1 MFRIVA
7 KYTWLLILFW
17 VTSTNVYGHTVNE
30 RNRMAVSIGLDTNN
44 AYYTGFSYHYMVC
57 SLFGVGG
64 GLGIYDQWFTDY
76 SPSGTIEGK
85 WESWRIDETD
95 EEVERLYL
103 HPSILF
109 KTPNILCL
117 KDVKMSF
124 QLEPGL
130 ICVFPYAGVHI
141 DYVNSHTQQHRYS
154 YASTIKGDWCFWNIR
169 AAINFQI
176 QKIAIAVGYG
186 FSNWDIYSSRKHLK
200 VGSTEFKDLYPDES
214 ILHSVF
220 FNLSYEF

>member
-1 MFRIVA
+1 
-7 KYTWLLILFW
+7 
-17 VTSTNVYGHTVNE
+17 
-30 RNRMAVSIGLDTNN
+30 
-44 AYYTGFSYHYMVC
+44 MVC

-141 DYVNSHTQQHRYS
+141 DYVNSHSSEEIADIIKPQFKETDKDSLVRIIERYKNQDS
-154 YASTIKGDWCFWNIR
+154 WKEDVVFTEESFELLQDVLEDAGQLKERVPYDKLVDTD
-169 AAINFQI
+169 
-176 QKIAIAVGYG
+176 IA
-186 FSNWDIYSSRKHLK
+186 KK
-200 VGSTEFKDLYPDES
+200 VVK
-214 ILHSVF
+214 
-220 FNLSYEF
+220 